1 MAASKVIRRVTST
14 ATGVNAGS
22 GRAGGTFDIKLP
34 ADGSLNIRRAEN
46 GIIVTVW
53 DSSKKYDDPDH
64 ERTIVVQSLSEIV
77 LS

>member
-1 MAASKVIRRVTST
+1 MVASKAIHME
-14 ATGVNAGS
+14 
-22 GRAGGTFDIKLP
+22 
-34 ADGSLNIRRAEN
+34 EN

-53 DSSKKYDDPDH
+53 DSSREYDDPDH